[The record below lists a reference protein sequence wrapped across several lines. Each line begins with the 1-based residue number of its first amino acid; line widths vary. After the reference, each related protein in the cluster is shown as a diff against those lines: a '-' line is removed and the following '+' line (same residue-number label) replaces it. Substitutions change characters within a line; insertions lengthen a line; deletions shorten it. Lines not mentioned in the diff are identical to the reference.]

1 MKYIVYQTTCS
12 VNNKIYI
19 GVHQTENP
27 EIFDGYL
34 GRGFYKNHT
43 KYIKHPQSPLHY
55 AIIKYGVE
63 NFSRKTLFCYDN
75 EQDAYNKEA
84 ELVTEEFIQLDSN
97 YNVSVGGI
105 YSHRPSRRVYQFD
118 FEGNLI
124 NEYNSALEAS
134 KILEISLSN
143 INDAIYH
150 KRTSCGSLW
159 SVSRQINISE
169 YTITAYN
176 KYYIYDA
183 DGNFVR
189 KFNSSSECI
198 SYLDTNTGNLTRAIK
213 LQNKISG
220 FFITTEKVDKLQVVI
235 TKLSGQLNRYDLDGN
250 YIDSF
255 RTIKEAREK
264 LGLKLSSISSAI
276 RLKRQCNGF
285 RWTRGDN
292 PAKLI

>member
-19 GVHQTENP
+19 GVHQTKDPN
-27 EIFDGYL
+27 IFDGYL

-43 KYIKHPQSPLHY
+43 KYIKNPQSPLHY

-75 EQDAYNKEA
+75 EEDAYKKEA
-84 ELVTEEFIQLDSN
+84 ELVTEKFIQLESN

-105 YSHRPSRRVYQFD
+105 YSHRPSRKVYQFD
-118 FEGNLI
+118 FKGNLI
-124 NEYNSALEAS
+124 KEYNSALEAS
-134 KILEISLSN
+134 KILEVNVSN
-143 INDAIYH
+143 INDAICH
-150 KRTSCGSLW
+150 KRTSCKSLW
-159 SVSRQINISE
+159 SDSPIINVSE
-169 YTITAYN
+169 YTITPYN

-183 DGNFVR
+183 EGNFVR
-189 KFNSSSECI
+189 EFDSSSQCV
-198 SYLDTNTGNLTRAIK
+198 SYLETDTGNLTRAVK
-213 LQNKISG
+213 LQNRISG
-220 FFITTEKVDKLQVVI
+220 FFITTEKLDRLQIVV
-235 TKLSGQLNRYDLDGN
+235 TKLSGQLNRYDLEGN

-255 RTIKEAREK
+255 KTIKEAREK

-276 RLKRQCNGF
+276 KLKRQCNGF

-292 PAKLI
+292 PPKLI

>member
-19 GVHQTENP
+19 GVHKTENP
-27 EIFDGYL
+27 DIFDGYL

-43 KYIKHPQSPLHY
+43 RYIKDPESPLHY

-75 EQDAYNKEA
+75 EEDAYKKEA
-84 ELVTEEFIQLDSN
+84 ELVTEEFVQLDSN

-105 YSHRPSRRVYQFD
+105 YSHKFPRKVYQFN
-118 FEGNLI
+118 FQGILI

-134 KILEISLSN
+134 KILEVAVSN
-143 INDAIYH
+143 INDAIYN
-150 KRTSCGSLW
+150 KRTSNGSLW
-159 SVSRQINISE
+159 AISPAIDISE
-169 YTITAYN
+169 YTITTSS
-176 KYYIYDA
+176 KYYIYDSE
-183 DGNFVR
+183 GNFIR
-189 KFNSSSECI
+189 EFSSSSECI
-198 SYLDTNTGNLTRAIK
+198 AYLETDTGNLTRAIK

-220 FFITTEKVDKLQVVI
+220 FFITREKMDKLQI
-235 TKLSGQLNRYDLDGN
+235 TVTRLSGQLNRYDLDGN

-255 RTIKEAREK
+255 KTVKEAKEK
-264 LGLKLSSISSAI
+264 LGLKLSSISQAI

-292 PAKLI
+292 PPKLI

>member
-1 MKYIVYQTTCS
+1 M
-12 VNNKIYI
+12 
-19 GVHQTENP
+19 
-27 EIFDGYL
+27 
-34 GRGFYKNHT
+34 
-43 KYIKHPQSPLHY
+43 
-55 AIIKYGVE
+55 
-63 NFSRKTLFCYDN
+63 LFR
-75 EQDAYNKEA
+75 
-84 ELVTEEFIQLDSN
+84 S
-97 YNVSVGGI
+97 
-105 YSHRPSRRVYQFD
+105 
-118 FEGNLI
+118 
-124 NEYNSALEAS
+124 EAS

-213 LQNKISG
+213 LQNKILG

-276 RLKRQCNGF
+276 RLKR
-285 RWTRGDN
+285 
-292 PAKLI
+292 